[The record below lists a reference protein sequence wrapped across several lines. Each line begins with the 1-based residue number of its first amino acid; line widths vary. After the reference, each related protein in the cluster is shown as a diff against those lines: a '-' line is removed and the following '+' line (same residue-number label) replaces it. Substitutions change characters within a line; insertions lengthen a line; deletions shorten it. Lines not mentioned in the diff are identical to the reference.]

1 MPKYGFSCLEC
12 NVRFDRNLKMGEH
25 STHPCPSCKELAPR
39 VWDGQGF
46 GFDFAVTSGTAQ
58 ANSGVTKHDY
68 PTDDIAVGMQASARW
83 QEIHA
88 REEVKRRVR
97 QGGKSTGLI
106 RKHAKD
112 NTFIEYEAMTPE
124 RKEARIRLFDEA
136 KRAEKAASD
145 REQ

>member
-1 MPKYGFSCLEC
+1 MPKYKFSCLEC

-25 STHPCPSCKELAPR
+25 PTHVCPSCKEIAPR

-46 GFDFAVTSGTAQ
+46 GFDFATTSGTAE

-88 REEVKRRVR
+88 REELKRQVR
-97 QGGKSTGLI
+97 LGGKSQGLI
-106 RKHAKD
+106 RKHAPD
-112 NTFIEYEAMTPE
+112 RTFIEYEAMTPE
-124 RKEARIRLFDEA
+124 RKEARKRLAEEA
-136 KRAEKAASD
+136 KRVAKAAAEED
-145 REQ
+145 Q